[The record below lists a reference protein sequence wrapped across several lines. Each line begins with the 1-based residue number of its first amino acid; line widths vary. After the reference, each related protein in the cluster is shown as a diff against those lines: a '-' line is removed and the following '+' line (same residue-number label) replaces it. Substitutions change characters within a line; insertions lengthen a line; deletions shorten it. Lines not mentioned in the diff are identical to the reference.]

1 MSKENQ
7 KLKFKNQNLRIRP
20 LALLSVIVI
29 ALLILSAIS
38 APLIAPFSY
47 DAQDTANIL
56 KTPDSTHIMGTD
68 KLGRDIFSRIL
79 YGSQISLSVGII
91 ATLVAMIIGVLY
103 GAISGYKGGAID
115 NYMMRIVDIIYALP
129 DIMVIILITIII
141 GRGFLGIVLA
151 ISIVNWVGIARLMRG
166 EVLKI
171 KEQLFVESAKAVG
184 AGHWR
189 IILRHILPNT
199 LGPLIVT
206 MTFRIPAAIL
216 SESTLSFIGLGL
228 APPFS
233 SWGVLANDGWA
244 ALRFY
249 PHLLIFPAI
258 IIFITVLSFNI
269 LGDELKEAMDPQ
281 LRKGIRIINGA

>member
-1 MSKENQ
+1 MLFMLKGLFSKN
-7 KLKFKNQNLRIRP
+7 KNLT
-20 LALLSVIVI
+20 LLSAVII
-29 ALLILSAIS
+29 TLLILSAIS

-47 DAQDTANIL
+47 DEQDTANLL
-56 KTPDSTHIMGTD
+56 KTPDIKHLMGTD
-68 KLGRDIFSRIL
+68 KLGRDLFSRIL
-79 YGSQISLSVGII
+79 YGSQISLAVGII
-91 ATLVAMIIGVLY
+91 ATLIAMIIGVLY
-103 GAISGYKGGAID
+103 GAISGYKGGRLD

-129 DIMVIILITIII
+129 DILVIILITIII

-166 EVLKI
+166 EVLKL

-233 SWGVLANDGWA
+233 SWGVLANDGWT

-258 IIFITVLSFNI
+258 IIFITVLAFNI
-269 LGDELKEAMDPQ
+269 IGDELKEAMDPQ
-281 LRKGIRIINGA
+281 LRIGGIR

>member
-1 MSKENQ
+1 MN
-7 KLKFKNQNLRIRP
+7 KNIQNLVRRP
-20 LALLSVIVI
+20 LALLSAII
-29 ALLILSAIS
+29 ITLLILSAIS

-56 KTPDSTHIMGTD
+56 KTSDSTHIMGTD

-103 GAISGYKGGAID
+103 GAVSGYKGGRLD

-129 DIMVIILITIII
+129 DILVIILITIII

-166 EVLKI
+166 EVLKL
-171 KEQLFVESAKAVG
+171 KEHLYIESAKAIG

-233 SWGVLANDGWA
+233 SWGVLANDGWT

-258 IIFITVLSFNI
+258 IIFITVLAFNVI
-269 LGDELKEAMDPQ
+269 GDELKEAVDPQ
-281 LRKGIRIINGA
+281 LRV

>member
-7 KLKFKNQNLRIRP
+7 KSKFKIQNLGKRP
-20 LALLSVIVI
+20 LTLLSTII
-29 ALLILSAIS
+29 IMLLIFSAIL

-47 DAQDTANIL
+47 DVQDTANLL

-91 ATLVAMIIGVLY
+91 ATLIAMIIGVLY
-103 GAISGYKGGAID
+103 GAISGYKGGRLD
-115 NYMMRIVDIIYALP
+115 NFMMRIVDVIYALP
-129 DIMVIILITIII
+129 DILVIILITIII

-166 EVLKI
+166 EVLKL
-171 KEQLFVESAKAVG
+171 KEQLFIESAKALG

-189 IILRHILPNT
+189 IILRHILPNA

-233 SWGVLANDGWA
+233 SWGVLANDGWT

-258 IIFITVLSFNI
+258 IIFITVLAFNI
-269 LGDELKEAMDPQ
+269 LGDELKEAMDPE
-281 LRKGIRIINGA
+281 LRAGGA

>member
-1 MSKENQ
+1 M
-7 KLKFKNQNLRIRP
+7 LKGLFTKNKN
-20 LALLSVIVI
+20 LALLSAII
-29 ALLILSAIS
+29 ITLLILSAIF

-47 DAQDTANIL
+47 DAQDTTNIL
-56 KTPDSTHIMGTD
+56 KTPDSKHLMGTD

-166 EVLKI
+166 EVLKL

-233 SWGVLANDGWA
+233 SWGVLANDGWT

-269 LGDELKEAMDPQ
+269 LGNELKEAMDPQ
-281 LRKGIRIINGA
+281 LRIGGA

>member
-1 MSKENQ
+1 MN
-7 KLKFKNQNLRIRP
+7 KNIQNLVRRP
-20 LALLSVIVI
+20 LALLSAII
-29 ALLILSAIS
+29 IILLILSAIF

-56 KTPDSTHIMGTD
+56 KTPDSKHLMGTD
-68 KLGRDIFSRIL
+68 KLGRDLFSRIL

-166 EVLKI
+166 EVLKL
-171 KEQLFVESAKAVG
+171 KEQLFVESAKALG

-233 SWGVLANDGWA
+233 SWGVLANDGWT

-281 LRKGIRIINGA
+281 LRIGGA

>member
-1 MSKENQ
+1 LSKENQ

-151 ISIVNWVGIARLMRG
+151 ISIVNWVVIARLMRG
-166 EVLKI
+166 EVLKL

-233 SWGVLANDGWA
+233 SWGVLANDGWT

-281 LRKGIRIINGA
+281 LHV

>member
-1 MSKENQ
+1 MSFMLNGIFNI
-7 KLKFKNQNLRIRP
+7 FKRRP
-20 LALLSVIVI
+20 LTLLSTII
-29 ALLILSAIS
+29 IMLLIFSAIL

-47 DAQDTANIL
+47 DEQDTANIL
-56 KTPDSTHIMGTD
+56 KTPDSKHIMGTD
-68 KLGRDIFSRIL
+68 KLGRDLFSRIL
-79 YGSQISLSVGII
+79 YGAQISLAVGII

-129 DIMVIILITIII
+129 DILVIILITIII
-141 GRGFLGIVLA
+141 GRGFFGIVLA
-151 ISIVNWVGIARLMRG
+151 ISIVSWVGIARLMRG
-166 EVLKI
+166 EVLKL
-171 KEQLFVESAKAVG
+171 KEQLFVESAKAIG

-233 SWGVLANDGWA
+233 SWGVLANDGWT

-258 IIFITVLSFNI
+258 MIFAAVLSFNI
-269 LGDELKEAMDPQ
+269 FGDELKEAMDPQ
-281 LRKGIRIINGA
+281 LRTGGA

>member
-7 KLKFKNQNLRIRP
+7 KSKFKIQNLGKRP
-20 LALLSVIVI
+20 LTLLSTII
-29 ALLILSAIS
+29 IMLLIFSAIL

-47 DAQDTANIL
+47 DVQDTANLL

-79 YGSQISLSVGII
+79 HGSQISLSVGII
-91 ATLVAMIIGVLY
+91 ATLIAMIIGVLY
-103 GAISGYKGGAID
+103 GAISGYKGGRLD

-129 DIMVIILITIII
+129 DILVIILITIII
-141 GRGFLGIVLA
+141 GKGFLGIVLA

-166 EVLKI
+166 EVLKL

-189 IILRHILPNT
+189 IILKHILPNT

-258 IIFITVLSFNI
+258 MIFMTVLSFNI
-269 LGDELKEAMDPQ
+269 LGDELKEAMDPR
-281 LRKGIRIINGA
+281 LRRNN

>member
-7 KLKFKNQNLRIRP
+7 KSKFKIQNLGKRP
-20 LALLSVIVI
+20 LTLLSTII
-29 ALLILSAIS
+29 IMLLIFSAIL

-47 DAQDTANIL
+47 DVQDTANIL

-68 KLGRDIFSRIL
+68 KLGRDLFSRIL
-79 YGSQISLSVGII
+79 YGSQMSLSVGII
-91 ATLVAMIIGVLY
+91 ATLIAMIIGVLY
-103 GAISGYKGGAID
+103 GALSGYKGGRLD

-129 DIMVIILITIII
+129 DILVIILITIII
-141 GRGFLGIVLA
+141 DKGFLGIVLA

-166 EVLKI
+166 EVLKL
-171 KEQLFVESAKAVG
+171 KEQLFVESAKAIG

-189 IILRHILPNT
+189 IILRHILPNA

-233 SWGVLANDGWA
+233 SWGVLANDGWT

-258 IIFITVLSFNI
+258 MIFIAVLAFNI

-281 LRKGIRIINGA
+281 LRL

>member
-1 MSKENQ
+1 
-7 KLKFKNQNLRIRP
+7 
-20 LALLSVIVI
+20 
-29 ALLILSAIS
+29 
-38 APLIAPFSY
+38 
-47 DAQDTANIL
+47 
-56 KTPDSTHIMGTD
+56 MGTD
-68 KLGRDIFSRIL
+68 KLGRDLFSRIL
-79 YGSQISLSVGII
+79 YGSQISLAVGII
-91 ATLVAMIIGVLY
+91 ATLAAMVIGVFY
-103 GAISGYKGGAID
+103 GAISGYKGGRLD

-129 DIMVIILITIII
+129 DILVIILITIII
-141 GRGFLGIVLA
+141 GKGFVGIVLA

-166 EVLKI
+166 EVLKL

-189 IILRHILPNT
+189 IILKHILPNT

-258 IIFITVLSFNI
+258 MIFITVLSFNI
-269 LGDELKEAMDPQ
+269 LGDEMKEAMDPQ
-281 LRKGIRIINGA
+281 FRREG

>member
-1 MSKENQ
+1 MN
-7 KLKFKNQNLRIRP
+7 KNIQNLVRRP
-20 LALLSVIVI
+20 LALLSAII
-29 ALLILSAIS
+29 IILLILSGIF

-56 KTPDSTHIMGTD
+56 KTPDSKHIMGTD

-103 GAISGYKGGAID
+103 GAVSGYKGGRLD

-129 DIMVIILITIII
+129 DILVIILITIII

-166 EVLKI
+166 EVLKL
-171 KEQLFVESAKAVG
+171 KEHLYIESAKAIG

-233 SWGVLANDGWA
+233 SWGVLANDGWT

-269 LGDELKEAMDPQ
+269 LGDALKEAMDPQ
-281 LRKGIRIINGA
+281 LRTGGA

>member
-1 MSKENQ
+1 M
-7 KLKFKNQNLRIRP
+7 
-20 LALLSVIVI
+20 
-29 ALLILSAIS
+29 LLIFSAIL

-47 DAQDTANIL
+47 DVQDTANLL

-91 ATLVAMIIGVLY
+91 ATLIAMIIGVLY
-103 GAISGYKGGAID
+103 GAISGYKGGRLD
-115 NYMMRIVDIIYALP
+115 NFMMRIVDVIYALP
-129 DIMVIILITIII
+129 DILVIILITIII

-166 EVLKI
+166 EVLKL
-171 KEQLFVESAKAVG
+171 KEQLFVESAKALG

-189 IILRHILPNT
+189 IILRHILPNA

-233 SWGVLANDGWA
+233 SWGVLANDGWT

-258 IIFITVLSFNI
+258 IIFITVLAFNI

-281 LRKGIRIINGA
+281 LRTGGIR

>member
-1 MSKENQ
+1 MSKKNQ

-129 DIMVIILITIII
+129 DILVIILITIII

-166 EVLKI
+166 EVLKL

-233 SWGVLANDGWA
+233 SWGVLANDGWT

-258 IIFITVLSFNI
+258 IIFITVLAFNI
-269 LGDELKEAMDPQ
+269 IGDELKEAVDPQ
-281 LRKGIRIINGA
+281 LRIGGIR

>member
-1 MSKENQ
+1 MN
-7 KLKFKNQNLRIRP
+7 KNIQNLVRRP
-20 LALLSVIVI
+20 LALLSAII
-29 ALLILSAIS
+29 ITLLILSAIF

-281 LRKGIRIINGA
+281 LRA

>member
-1 MSKENQ
+1 MSKNI
-7 KLKFKNQNLRIRP
+7 RIFRKRP
-20 LALLSVIVI
+20 LTLLSAII
-29 ALLILSAIS
+29 ITLLILSAIS
-38 APLIAPFSY
+38 APVIAPFSY
-47 DAQDTANIL
+47 DKQDTANIL
-56 KTPDSTHIMGTD
+56 KTPDSKHIMGTD
-68 KLGRDIFSRIL
+68 KLGRDLFSRIL

-91 ATLVAMIIGVLY
+91 ATLIAMVIGVLY
-103 GAISGYKGGAID
+103 GAISGYKGGRLD

-129 DIMVIILITIII
+129 DILVIILITIII
-141 GRGFLGIVLA
+141 GKGFFGIVLA

-166 EVLKI
+166 EVLKL
-171 KEQLFVESAKAVG
+171 KEQLYVESARAIG

-199 LGPLIVT
+199 LSPLIVT

-258 IIFITVLSFNI
+258 MIFITVMSFNI
-269 LGDELKEAMDPQ
+269 LGDALKEAVDPQ
-281 LRKGIRIINGA
+281 LRIGGA

>member
-1 MSKENQ
+1 M
-7 KLKFKNQNLRIRP
+7 
-20 LALLSVIVI
+20 
-29 ALLILSAIS
+29 LLIFSAIL

-47 DAQDTANIL
+47 DEQDITSIL
-56 KTPDSTHIMGTD
+56 KSPDSKHIMGTY
-68 KLGRDIFSRIL
+68 KLGRDLFSRIL
-79 YGSQISLSVGII
+79 YGAQISLAVGII

-103 GAISGYKGGAID
+103 GATSGYKGGAID

-129 DIMVIILITIII
+129 DILVIILITIII
-141 GRGFLGIVLA
+141 GRGFFGIVLG

-166 EVLKI
+166 EVLKL
-171 KEQLFVESAKAVG
+171 KEQLYVESARAIG

-233 SWGVLANDGWA
+233 SWGVLANDGWT

-249 PHLLIFPAI
+249 PTF
-258 IIFITVLSFNI
+258 
-269 LGDELKEAMDPQ
+269 
-281 LRKGIRIINGA
+281 

>member
-1 MSKENQ
+1 MN
-7 KLKFKNQNLRIRP
+7 KNIQNLVRRP
-20 LALLSVIVI
+20 LALLSAII
-29 ALLILSAIS
+29 ITLLILSAIF

-269 LGDELKEAMDPQ
+269 LGDALKEAMDPQ
-281 LRKGIRIINGA
+281 LRV

>member
-1 MSKENQ
+1 MN
-7 KLKFKNQNLRIRP
+7 KNIQNLVRRP
-20 LALLSVIVI
+20 LALLSAII
-29 ALLILSAIS
+29 ITLLILSAIF

-129 DIMVIILITIII
+129 DILVIILITIII
-141 GRGFLGIVLA
+141 GRRFFGIVLA

-166 EVLKI
+166 EVLKL

-233 SWGVLANDGWA
+233 SWGVLANDGWT

-281 LRKGIRIINGA
+281 LRA

>member
-1 MSKENQ
+1 MSKESQ
-7 KLKFKNQNLRIRP
+7 KSKFKIQNLKRRP
-20 LALLSVIVI
+20 LTLLSAII
-29 ALLILSAIS
+29 LILLVFSAIS

-47 DAQDTANIL
+47 DEQDTENLL

-166 EVLKI
+166 EVLKL

-189 IILRHILPNT
+189 IIIRHILPNT

-233 SWGVLANDGWA
+233 SWGVLANDGWT

-258 IIFITVLSFNI
+258 MIFITVLSFNI

-281 LRKGIRIINGA
+281 LRIGGIR

>member
-1 MSKENQ
+1 M
-7 KLKFKNQNLRIRP
+7 
-20 LALLSVIVI
+20 
-29 ALLILSAIS
+29 LLIFSAIL

-47 DAQDTANIL
+47 DEQDTANIL
-56 KTPDSTHIMGTD
+56 KTPDSKHIMGTD
-68 KLGRDIFSRIL
+68 KLGRDLFSRIL
-79 YGSQISLSVGII
+79 YGAQISLAVGII

-129 DIMVIILITIII
+129 DILVIILITIII
-141 GRGFLGIVLA
+141 GRGFFGIVLA
-151 ISIVNWVGIARLMRG
+151 ISIVSWVGIARLMRG
-166 EVLKI
+166 EVLKL
-171 KEQLFVESAKAVG
+171 KEQLFVESAKAIG

>member
-1 MSKENQ
+1 M
-7 KLKFKNQNLRIRP
+7 LKGLFNIFKNRYLT
-20 LALLSVIVI
+20 LLSAVII

-38 APLIAPFSY
+38 APLISPFSY

-56 KTPDSTHIMGTD
+56 KTPDSKHIMGTD

-91 ATLVAMIIGVLY
+91 ATLIAMIIGVLY
-103 GAISGYKGGAID
+103 GAISGYKGGRLD

-129 DIMVIILITIII
+129 DILVIILITIII

-166 EVLKI
+166 EVLKL
-171 KEQLFVESAKAVG
+171 KEQLFVESAKAIG

-189 IILRHILPNT
+189 IILRHILPNA

-233 SWGVLANDGWA
+233 SWGVLANDGWT

-258 IIFITVLSFNI
+258 MIFITVLSFNI
-269 LGDELKEAMDPQ
+269 IGDALKDAIDPEL
-281 LRKGIRIINGA
+281 RTGGA

>member
-7 KLKFKNQNLRIRP
+7 KSKFKIQSLGKRP
-20 LALLSVIVI
+20 LTLLSTII
-29 ALLILSAIS
+29 IMLLIFSAIL

-47 DAQDTANIL
+47 DEQDTANIL
-56 KTPDSTHIMGTD
+56 KTPDSKHIMGTD
-68 KLGRDIFSRIL
+68 KLGRDLFSRIL
-79 YGSQISLSVGII
+79 YGAQISIAVGII

-129 DIMVIILITIII
+129 DILVIILITIII
-141 GRGFLGIVLA
+141 GRGFFGIVLA
-151 ISIVNWVGIARLMRG
+151 ISIVSWVGIARLMRG
-166 EVLKI
+166 EVLKL
-171 KEQLFVESAKAVG
+171 KEQLFVESAKAIG

-233 SWGVLANDGWA
+233 SWGVLANDGWT

-258 IIFITVLSFNI
+258 MIFAAVLSFNI
-269 LGDELKEAMDPQ
+269 FGDELKEAMDPQ
-281 LRKGIRIINGA
+281 LRTGGA

>member
-1 MSKENQ
+1 LSKNI
-7 KLKFKNQNLRIRP
+7 RIFRKRP
-20 LALLSVIVI
+20 LTLLSAII
-29 ALLILSAIS
+29 ITLLILSAIS
-38 APLIAPFSY
+38 APVIAPFSY
-47 DAQDTANIL
+47 DKQDTANIL
-56 KTPDSTHIMGTD
+56 KTPDSKHIMGTD
-68 KLGRDIFSRIL
+68 KLGRDLFSRIL

-91 ATLVAMIIGVLY
+91 ATLIAMVIGVLY
-103 GAISGYKGGAID
+103 GAISGYKGGRLD

-129 DIMVIILITIII
+129 DILVIILITIII
-141 GRGFLGIVLA
+141 GKGFFGIVLA

-166 EVLKI
+166 EVLKL
-171 KEQLFVESAKAVG
+171 KEQLYVESARAIG

-199 LGPLIVT
+199 LSPLIVT

-258 IIFITVLSFNI
+258 MIFITVMSFNI
-269 LGDELKEAMDPQ
+269 LGDALKEAVDPQ
-281 LRKGIRIINGA
+281 LRIGGA

>member
-1 MSKENQ
+1 MSKNI
-7 KLKFKNQNLRIRP
+7 RIFRKRP
-20 LALLSVIVI
+20 LTLLSAII
-29 ALLILSAIS
+29 ITLLILSAIS
-38 APLIAPFSY
+38 APVIAPFSY
-47 DAQDTANIL
+47 DKQDTANIL
-56 KTPDSTHIMGTD
+56 KTPDSKHIMGTD
-68 KLGRDIFSRIL
+68 KLGRDLFSRIL

-91 ATLVAMIIGVLY
+91 ATLIAMIIGVLY
-103 GAISGYKGGAID
+103 GAISGYKGGRLD

-129 DIMVIILITIII
+129 DILVIILITIII
-141 GRGFLGIVLA
+141 GKGFFGIVLA

-166 EVLKI
+166 EVLKL
-171 KEQLFVESAKAVG
+171 KEQLYVESARAIG

-199 LGPLIVT
+199 LSPLIVT

-258 IIFITVLSFNI
+258 MIFITVMSFNI
-269 LGDELKEAMDPQ
+269 LGDALKEAVDPQ
-281 LRKGIRIINGA
+281 LRIGGA

>member
-1 MSKENQ
+1 MNNKIQ
-7 KLKFKNQNLRIRP
+7 KLGIRP
-20 LALLSVIVI
+20 FALLSAVII
-29 ALLILSAIS
+29 TLLILSAIS

-166 EVLKI
+166 EVLKL
-171 KEQLFVESAKAVG
+171 KEQLFVESAKALG

-233 SWGVLANDGWA
+233 SWGVLANDGWT

-281 LRKGIRIINGA
+281 LHL

>member
-1 MSKENQ
+1 M
-7 KLKFKNQNLRIRP
+7 LKGIFLKNKNLT
-20 LALLSVIVI
+20 LLSAVII
-29 ALLILSAIS
+29 ILLILSAIS
-38 APLIAPFSY
+38 APVIVPFSY
-47 DAQDTANIL
+47 DEQDTENLL
-56 KTPDSTHIMGTD
+56 KTPDSKHIMGTD
-68 KLGRDIFSRIL
+68 KLGRDLFSRIL
-79 YGSQISLSVGII
+79 YGAQISLAVGII

-129 DIMVIILITIII
+129 DILVIILITIII
-141 GRGFLGIVLA
+141 GRGFFGIVLA
-151 ISIVNWVGIARLMRG
+151 ISIVSWVGIARLMRG
-166 EVLKI
+166 EVLKL

-233 SWGVLANDGWA
+233 SWGVLANDGWT

-258 IIFITVLSFNI
+258 MIFAAVLSFNI
-269 LGDELKEAMDPQ
+269 FGDELKEAMDPQ
-281 LRKGIRIINGA
+281 LRTGGA